1 MSCRINWGRQ
11 SRYRSFPHPS
21 RGAGAALFEQVRQI
35 ASVIILAETVRL
47 REQLVA
53 VDIAHIVG
61 DLLDAGD
68 LEPLAHFDRA
78 DIFAGAQQILMRAG
92 VEPGIAAAELFDLQC
107 AAPEIDI
114 VEICD
119 FKLAPRRRLQPARDV
134 DDLVVVEIKAGDGP
148 MRARPRRLLLDR
160 DGLPGRVEFDDAI
173 GRGITDL
180 IGEDGCAQARARRV
194 LQQPRE
200 ATAIKDVVAEDE
212 RRRAFADEVAADQE
226 SLRQAAGFG
235 LLGIAERDAPSAAVA
250 EQALEAPPL
259 QGWRDDE
266 DVADPRWHW
275 RRPRGVNH

>member
-1 MSCRINWGRQ
+1 LWRRKSSWPECR
-11 SRYRSFPHPS
+11 SRSDIIHRKIACRKVAS
-21 RGAGAALFEQVRQI
+21 LEQAFQI
-35 ASVIILAETVRL
+35 APIVVLAETAGL

-68 LEPLAHFDRA
+68 LEPLPHLDRA
-78 DIFAGAQQILMRAG
+78 DIFAGAKQILMRAG
-92 VEPGIAAAELFDLQC
+92 VEPGIAAAELFDLQA

-114 VEICD
+114 VEIGD
-119 FKLAPRRRLQPARDV
+119 FELAPRRRLQPARDV

-160 DGLPGRVEFDDAI
+160 DGPPGRVEFDDAI
-173 GRGITDL
+173 ELGVAHL
-180 IGEDGCAQARARRV
+180 IGEDGRAQARARRV
-194 LQQPRE
+194 LQQSRE

-226 SLRQAAGFG
+226 GLREATGFG

-250 EQALEAPPL
+250 
-259 QGWRDDE
+259 
-266 DVADPRWHW
+266 
-275 RRPRGVNH
+275 